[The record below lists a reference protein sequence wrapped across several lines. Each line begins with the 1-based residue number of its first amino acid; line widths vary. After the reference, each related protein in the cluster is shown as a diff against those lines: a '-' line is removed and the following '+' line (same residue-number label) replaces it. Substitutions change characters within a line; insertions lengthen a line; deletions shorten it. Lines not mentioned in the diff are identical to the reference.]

1 MKMRRYLLLSV
12 ALACLTILLMP
23 PQVSQAS
30 KPIKERVRFAPVH
43 VYLDPAGK
51 PLAAYQFELVCSVP
65 VRAYAPGE
73 DNASRR
79 HYEHPVKIVGV
90 EGGEH
95 AAFKDA
101 PYYDPAALMNKRIII
116 AAFNTG
122 ADLPTTRTRIATI
135 HLQITGDAE
144 PKYDLILTT
153 TADANGEKLPVEITL
168 EKGDQK

>member
-1 MKMRRYLLLSV
+1 
-12 ALACLTILLMP
+12 
-23 PQVSQAS
+23 
-30 KPIKERVRFAPVH
+30 VH

-65 VRAYAPGE
+65 VRAYSPADGE

-79 HYEHPVKIVGV
+79 HYERQIKIVGV

-95 AAFKDA
+95 PAFKEA
-101 PYYDPAALMNKRIII
+101 PYYDPAALMNERIII

-122 ADLPTTRTRIATI
+122 SDLPTTRTRIATV

-144 PKYDLILTT
+144 PKYALKLI
-153 TADANGEKLPVEITL
+153 TAADSNAEGIPAKITL
-168 EKGDQK
+168 HTGEDK